1 MTLPLPTPAFVRRA
15 AVAALGLALAASL
28 AGCVSLFPKEQ
39 PAQLYRF
46 TPQMEAPSISM
57 DTQRIP
63 IAVSPVE
70 FTAAASG
77 DRLLTMTGN
86 EAAYIE
92 GARWVST
99 AQTQF
104 DEALDKAFDD
114 GATATRL
121 VQRRQAG
128 ASQLTM
134 NLSVLNFETRYDNGP
149 KGAPKVV
156 VVLRA
161 QLIRFPDRAVIG
173 ETIFRSEQPVSDNRV
188 GAIVQGY
195 DAAVTSVLKDL
206 ATWTDQ
212 KAQAGARAAS

>member
-1 MTLPLPTPAFVRRA
+1 MTPPLPILMRRA
-15 AVAALGLALAASL
+15 AATVLGLALAAGL

-46 TPQMEAPSISM
+46 TPQMEAPSASM

-63 IAVSPVE
+63 ISVSPVE

-77 DRLLTMTGN
+77 DRLLTMTGD

-134 NLSVLNFETRYDNGP
+134 NLSVLNFETRYDNGS
-149 KGAPKVV
+149 KSAPKVV

-161 QLIRFPDRAVIG
+161 QLIRFPDRAVVG
-173 ETIFRSEQPVSDNRV
+173 ETIFRSEQPASDNRV
-188 GAIVQGY
+188 SAIVQAY
-195 DAAVTSVLKDL
+195 NAAVTSVLKDL

-212 KAQAGARAAS
+212 KAQTNTTAG